1 MFQWFFLL
9 LILSPLSATSH
20 NDGSNQ
26 RLKPQQSSL
35 AWVSYGSSLTTKTH
49 YLLQKTKTTSSSP
62 SVLLFQRSLKRSELH
77 MSDMN
82 GQENNSRRSRER
94 KRKTN
99 NDKKKENSRR
109 AFLSISTISLAS
121 SINAKDNGAAYA
133 KGGLISFPCKD
144 IKKFSNVYNFM
155 RAGESLLEEENIWTT
170 NPLFLTNREA
180 ALSKKGIDQV
190 YETCRK
196 IKSNKDDIITVIKYS
211 FAASSIDSSV
221 IIGDELLIGVE
232 RRVPEFFFMDP
243 RYVISYIS
251 TTSTLLILYHQHYG
265 LNFSSQFSILSHD
278 KTFEKI
284 ELSGIGT

>member
-1 MFQWFFLL
+1 
-9 LILSPLSATSH
+9 
-20 NDGSNQ
+20 
-26 RLKPQQSSL
+26 
-35 AWVSYGSSLTTKTH
+35 
-49 YLLQKTKTTSSSP
+49 
-62 SVLLFQRSLKRSELH
+62 

-94 KRKTN
+94 KRRTN
-99 NDKKKENSRR
+99 NDKKNSRR

-196 IKSNKDDIITVIKYS
+196 IKSNKDLITVIKYS

-243 RYVISYIS
+243 RCVISYIS
-251 TTSTLLILYHQHYG
+251 ETSTLLILYHQHYG
-265 LNFSSQFSILSHD
+265 LNFSSQFFHTLIKLL
-278 KTFEKI
+278 KR
-284 ELSGIGT
+284 